1 VDSLTQMWYLIS
13 LSEVVQCISLQYS
26 IRKIR
31 KFESDIIRQRI
42 ASSVIPNC
50 NRDFPTEVKRI
61 KNCSSR
67 NSGVDV
73 TISLTNLISN
83 IIVTP
88 ENSKISHKTKKNT
101 LYITQNKKTHIVDH
115 MFADKYEATQ
125 THCCNPVVLAYP
137 VWAYYAHGR
146 QRRCQEDPVSL
157 PSGRLEK
164 TTRSSSHHLSQH
176 SPTGS

>member
-88 ENSKISHKTKKNT
+88 ENSKISHET
-101 LYITQNKKTHIVDH
+101 KKTHIVDH